1 MEIATSLTLFFRP
14 QLFRRFLRKTARLG
28 PTASVL
34 VDSKS
39 VAPGTALSE
48 ATLQVLESQSARC
61 GPCSAPRSH
70 ARPSLVGWARRQTLD
85 SGHLFVL
92 GPFWTKPGSKVAS

>member
-39 VAPGTALSE
+39 VAPGTALSQ
-48 ATLQVLESQSARC
+48 ATLQVSESESARC
-61 GPCSAPRSH
+61 GPCSARRSH
-70 ARPSLVGWARRQTLD
+70 ARPSLFRWARRQTLD